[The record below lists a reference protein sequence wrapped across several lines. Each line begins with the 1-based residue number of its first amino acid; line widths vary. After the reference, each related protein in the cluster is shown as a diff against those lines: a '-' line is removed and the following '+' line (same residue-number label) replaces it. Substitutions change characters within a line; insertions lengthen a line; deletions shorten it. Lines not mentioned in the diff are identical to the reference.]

1 MTRLSDEE
9 IAELKKKYDLPEDK
23 IVLCMHG
30 RIDKVKGIDVLLKA
44 LSVLDK
50 TLLDKIVVI
59 LSGVT
64 ENNTYYSEILQLID
78 SLALQEKV
86 RFSGWIT
93 PREILSMSDLCIAP
107 SRREGFPLTAVEV
120 FFLKVP
126 LVRTYTGGYT
136 DMREVC
142 CGIAIDDWQ
151 GLSDKIAD
159 FVNDRHIYDE
169 MVERAYR
176 FACLNCTLDVMAD
189 KTIAVFEGVRK
200 K

>member
-1 MTRLSDEE
+1 M
-9 IAELKKKYDLPEDK
+9 
-23 IVLCMHG
+23 
-30 RIDKVKGIDVLLKA
+30 
-44 LSVLDK
+44 
-50 TLLDKIVVI
+50 VVV

-64 ENNTYYSEILQLID
+64 ENNTYYTEIMQLID
-78 SLALQEKV
+78 SLDLKGNV
-86 RFSGWIT
+86 RFTGWIT
-93 PREILSMSDLCIAP
+93 PREILSMSDICIAP
-107 SRREGFPLTAVEV
+107 SRREGFLLTAVEV

-126 LVRTYTGGYT
+126 LIRTYTGGYT

-159 FVNDRHIYDE
+159 FVKDRHMYDE

-176 FACLNCTLDVMAD
+176 FASSNCTLDVMAD
-189 KTIAVFEGVRK
+189 KTIAVLEGVRK